1 MAYVL
6 VTIIA
11 LALIL
16 IATDKLNRINKAAV
30 AMFAGVACWLL
41 YIVEGA
47 SFVHDVHPEEF
58 SSYLT
63 SHGELGRSAVKQF
76 IASHVFMKY
85 VARCADIVL
94 FLMATTTIVEVLN
107 HNGCLDFIRHRLRN
121 CSSRKFIWLS
131 TLITFVLSANVDNLV
146 ITILLLSIVHP
157 LLQEGKAKRL
167 VMVNTVVA
175 ACTGGAVT
183 VIGDMTSLKL
193 WCDGLVTP
201 TNYFATL
208 ILPVMACQGTVT
220 WLISRELPERLRYSE
235 QLPTFRGD
243 DNLLPAWQKALMLFI
258 GIGGLWFIPTFH
270 RITLL
275 PPFVGALC
283 VLAFLWIINEVMNR
297 KLIASDQMVR
307 KRMPMALQY
316 ANMQNMLFF
325 IGLMLMFGAFVES
338 GLAQSFVA
346 WIFSHSINLFAVNLC
361 MGAVSALVG
370 NLPTLVAGVDVFGM
384 ANTTVSPDSP
394 LAAEGYFWPMLS
406 YCASVGGLLLSTSS
420 IAGLAVMRMERI
432 TFGWYFRHVTPKILL
447 GFLAGFAVLTA
458 VVLLYY

>member
-16 IATDKLNRINKAAV
+16 IATDKLIRINKAAV

-41 YIVEGA
+41 YIIEGT
-47 SFVHDVHPEEF
+47 SFVQDVHPEEY
-58 SSYLT
+58 SSFLA
-63 SHGELGRSAVKQF
+63 SHGELGRAAVKQF

-107 HNGCLDFIRHRLRN
+107 HNGCLDFIGHRLRN
-121 CSSRKFIWLS
+121 CSPQKFLWLS

-167 VMVNTVVA
+167 LMANTVAA
-175 ACTGGAVT
+175 ACMGGAVT

-208 ILPVMACQGTVT
+208 ILPVLACQGVFT
-220 WLISRELPERLRYSE
+220 WLISRELPDRLKYSE
-235 QLPTFRGD
+235 QMPAFRGD
-243 DNLLPAWQKALMLFI
+243 DNLLPAWQKTLLLLF

-283 VLAFLWIINEVMNR
+283 VLAFLWIINEVLNR
-297 KLIASDQMVR
+297 KLMGSDQMVR

-316 ANMQNMLFF
+316 ANMQSMLFF

-338 GLAQSFVA
+338 GLANDLLSWTFGHHV
-346 WIFSHSINLFAVNLC
+346 NLFVVNIC
-361 MGAVSALVG
+361 MGVVSALVG
-370 NLPTLVAGVDVFGM
+370 NLPTLIAGVDVFGM
-384 ANTTVSPDSP
+384 STSDVVSQVA
-394 LAAEGYFWPMLS
+394 LASEGYFWPMLN
-406 YCASVGGLLLSTSS
+406 YCATVGGLLLSTSS
-420 IAGLAVMRMERI
+420 IAGLVVMRMERI

-447 GFLAGFAVLTA
+447 GFLIGFAVLSG
-458 VVLLYY
+458 VVFLFY

>member
-11 LALIL
+11 LALLL

-41 YIVEGA
+41 YIIEGT
-47 SFVHDVHPEEF
+47 SFVHEVHSQEF
-58 SSYLT
+58 SSFLV
-63 SHGELGRSAVKQF
+63 SHADLGRSAVKQF

-85 VARCADIVL
+85 VAGCADIVL

-107 HNGCLDFIRHRLRN
+107 HNGCLDFIGRWLRN

-146 ITILLLSIVHP
+146 ITILLLSIIHP

-167 VMVNTVVA
+167 LMANTVAA

-183 VIGDMTSLKL
+183 VIGDMTGLKL

-208 ILPVMACQGTVT
+208 LLPILACQGVIT
-220 WLISRELPERLRYSE
+220 WLISRELPARLRYTE
-235 QLPTFRGD
+235 QIPAFRGD
-243 DNLLPAWQKALMLFI
+243 DSMLPVWQKGLMLFI

-283 VLAFLWIINEVMNR
+283 VLAFLWFINEVVNR
-297 KLIASDQMVR
+297 KLMGSDQMVR

-325 IGLMLMFGAFVES
+325 IGLMLLFGAFVES
-338 GLAQSFVA
+338 GLA
-346 WIFSHSINLFAVNLC
+346 HSLLTWTFGHHINLFAVNLG
-361 MGAVSALVG
+361 MGVVSAMVG

-384 ANTTVSPDSP
+384 TSSVPPHAA
-394 LAAEGYFWPMLS
+394 LASEGYFWPMLS

-432 TFGWYFRHVTPKILL
+432 TFGWYFRHVTPKVLL
-447 GFLAGFAVLTA
+447 GFLIGFAVLSA

>member
-6 VTIIA
+6 VTLIA

-41 YIVEGA
+41 YIIEGT
-47 SFVHDVHPEEF
+47 SFVMDVH
-58 SSYLT
+58 SSEYLSFLS
-63 SHGELGRSAVKQF
+63 SHSSLGRSAVKEF

-107 HNGCLDFIRHRLRN
+107 HNGCLDFIGRWLRN
-121 CSSRKFIWLS
+121 CSPRKFIWLS
-131 TLITFVLSANVDNLV
+131 TLVCFVLSANVDNLV
-146 ITILLLSIVHP
+146 ITMLLLAIVHP

-167 VMVNTVVA
+167 LMANTIAA
-175 ACTGGAVT
+175 ACAGGAVT

-208 ILPVMACQGTVT
+208 IAPVLVCQACVT
-220 WLISRELPERLRYSE
+220 WLISRELPARLQYTE
-235 QLPTFRGD
+235 QLPVFRGD
-243 DNLLPAWQKALMLFI
+243 DSPLRGWQKGLMLFF
-258 GIGGLWFIPTFH
+258 GIGGLWFIPSFH

-283 VLAFLWIINEVMNR
+283 VLALLWFVNELVNR
-297 KLIASDQMVR
+297 KRMGSDQMVR
-307 KRMPMALQY
+307 KRMPMAIQY

-325 IGLMLMFGAFVES
+325 VGLMLMFGAFVES
-338 GLAQSFVA
+338 GLARELMTWTLTHGA
-346 WIFSHSINLFAVNLC
+346 NLFAVNLGI
-361 MGAVSALVG
+361 GAVAAVVG
-370 NLPTLVAGVDVFGM
+370 NVPALIAGIDTFSVDGASVQN
-384 ANTTVSPDSP
+384 AA
-394 LAAEGYFWPMLS
+394 LASEGYFWPMLS
-406 YCASVGGLLLSTSS
+406 YCATMGGLLFSTSS
-420 IAGLAVMRMERI
+420 IAGLVVMRMEKI
-432 TFGWYFRHVTPKILL
+432 TFGWYLRHVTPKVLV
-447 GFLAGFAVLTA
+447 GFLAGFAVLAA
-458 VVLLYY
+458 VVFLFY